1 MKKTILK
8 YVILLSLL
16 LCFVPTVA
24 YANNTLN
31 GSFSVGGSPIIV
43 LAVSNPT
50 YTTLTLTWTSPQSVP
65 GWGPATEYDIRY
77 SLSPIDTEAAW
88 QAATQ
93 VAVPPL
99 PKPPGSPETFI
110 VMGLN
115 PCTTYY
121 FAIKAADD
129 SGTWTPLSNSPSGKT
144 LCYSGGG
151 GGTSGG
157 GGGLPAAYAAC
168 PITVAADIRGNI
180 TTVRATK
187 DGVLC
192 ATCVAKD
199 ASGKHTLQ
207 FDEGTKV
214 ISADNTVPLILRF
227 QETSERPPT
236 PENTVIVGPAYEIN
250 AYYSTPPATPAPV
263 TILPSARLILTYK
276 PDELPDNT
284 SEVSIAT
291 YDTEEGWLALE
302 PVPGVAAEAGVAHA
316 MLSHF
321 SLFAVLATVTEPAT
335 AKFEM
340 GNLTVSPS
348 QAQPDQEVTISLNVT
363 NTGEKSGDCNL
374 ELKVDGKVNS
384 TTQVTIG
391 PGTTQTVLFTVTEDT
406 AGKHQVEVAGLNGE
420 FEVIKSAGPSQINW
434 WFIGGITGAIIMIAT
449 WSIVGRRW
457 FRGRKKA
464 AVAPADAPTDTSNE

>member
-16 LCFVPTVA
+16 LCFLPTGT
-24 YANNTLN
+24 YADSTLS
-31 GSFSVGGSPIIV
+31 GSFTVGGNPIID

-50 YTTLTLTWTSPQSVP
+50 YTTLTLTWTSPQSTL

-110 VMGLN
+110 AMGLN

-121 FAIKAADD
+121 FAIKAADGN
-129 SGTWTPLSNSPSGKT
+129 GTWTPLSNSPSGKT

-151 GGTSGG
+151 GGGG
-157 GGGLPAAYAAC
+157 GGGLPPGYAAC
-168 PITVAADIRGNI
+168 PITVAADMQGNI

-199 ASGKHTLQ
+199 ASDKHTLQ
-207 FDEGTKV
+207 LDEGTKV
-214 ISADNTVPLILRF
+214 ISADKTVPLILRF
-227 QETSERPPT
+227 QETSESPLT
-236 PENTVIVGPAYEIN
+236 PENTVIVGAVYKIN
-250 AYYSTPPATPAPV
+250 AYSATPPTTPSPV
-263 TILPSARLILTYK
+263 TILPPARLILTYE
-276 PDELPDNT
+276 PDELPENT
-284 SEVSIAT
+284 SEVFIAN

-316 MLSHF
+316 MLGHF
-321 SLFAVLATVTEPAT
+321 SIFAVLAVVTEPAT
-335 AKFEM
+335 AKFEVS
-340 GNLTVSPS
+340 NLTVSPS
-348 QAQPDQEVTISLNVT
+348 QAQPNQEVTVNLNVT

-384 TTQVTIG
+384 TTQLTIA
-391 PGTTQTVLFTVTEDT
+391 PGTTQMVIFTVTEDT
-406 AGKHQVEVAGLNGE
+406 AGKYRVEVAGLNGE
-420 FEVIKSAGPSQINW
+420 FEVTEPAKTSQINW
-434 WFIGGITGAIIMIAT
+434 WFIGGITGAILVLAV
-449 WSIVGRRW
+449 WSIIGWRW
-457 FRGRKKA
+457 SRGRKKA
-464 AVAPADAPTDTSNE
+464 AVASADTSTDTSTK

>member
-16 LCFVPTVA
+16 LCFVPTGA
-24 YANNTLN
+24 YANSTLN
-31 GSFSVGGSPIIV
+31 GSFTVGGSPTIT

-50 YTTLTLTWTSPQSVP
+50 YTTLTLTWISPQSTT
-65 GWGPATEYDIRY
+65 GWGPATQYDIRY

-115 PCTTYY
+115 SCTTYY
-121 FAIKAADD
+121 FAIKAADG

-151 GGTSGG
+151 GGD
-157 GGGLPAAYAAC
+157 LPPAYTAC
-168 PITVAADIRGNI
+168 PITLAADMQGNI

-199 ASGKHTLQ
+199 TSGKNTLQ
-207 FDEGTKV
+207 LDEGTK
-214 ISADNTVPLILRF
+214 ITSADNTVPLILRF

-236 PENTVIVGPAYEIN
+236 PENTVIVGPVYEIN
-250 AYYSTPPATPAPV
+250 AYFSTPPATPSPA
-263 TILPSARLILTYK
+263 TILPSARLILSYE
-276 PDELPDNT
+276 PDALPANT
-284 SEVSIAT
+284 SEVLIAN
-291 YDTEEGWLALE
+291 YDTAEGWLALE

-321 SLFAVLATVTEPAT
+321 SLFAILATVTEPAT
-335 AKFEM
+335 AKFEVST
-340 GNLTVSPS
+340 LTISPS
-348 QAQPDQEVTISLNVT
+348 QAQPNQEITISLNVT
-363 NTGEKSGDCNL
+363 NTGGKSGDCNL

-384 TTQVTIG
+384 TTQVTIT
-391 PGTTQTVLFTVTEDT
+391 PGTIQTVIFTVAEDT
-406 AGKHQVEVAGLNGE
+406 VGKHQVEVAGLAGE
-420 FEVIKSAGPSQINW
+420 FDVVKSSGISQINW
-434 WFIGGITGAIIMIAT
+434 WFIGGITGAILVLAV
-449 WSIVGRRW
+449 WSIVGWRW
-457 FRGRKKA
+457 FRSRKKA
-464 AVAPADAPTDTSNE
+464 AVAPTDKPTDTSNE